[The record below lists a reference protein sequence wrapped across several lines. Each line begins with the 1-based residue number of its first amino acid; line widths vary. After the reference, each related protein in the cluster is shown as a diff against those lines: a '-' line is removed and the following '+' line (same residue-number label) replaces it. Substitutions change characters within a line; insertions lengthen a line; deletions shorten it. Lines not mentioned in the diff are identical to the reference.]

1 MNKNED
7 ILALVEETLQA
18 AYEVKS
24 ELEFE
29 MWKIENPNIK
39 TNISKRKV
47 RNRMRLINNI
57 IYTGEKAKESLLA
70 EQGKVLRKRRR

>member
-1 MNKNED
+1 MNENED

-18 AYEVKS
+18 AYEVQQ

-39 TNISKRKV
+39 TNMSKRKV

-70 EQGKVLRKRRR
+70 EQGKVMRKRRR